1 MSSVHAP
8 IWPAEALA
16 RKAAAA
22 PVRHFARQWLS
33 KPVNVQGEAG
43 PMELR
48 HLRYFVAVA
57 EERNF
62 GRAAARLRL
71 AQPSL
76 SRQIRQLED
85 EVGAALFDRDPRGV
99 QLTSAGLDLLTN
111 AREAL
116 AAAERTLQ
124 SARHAA
130 GAQAGRL
137 TVAFLPS
144 ILRSPR
150 AHALLRAFRDRHP
163 QAHLEVAALETI
175 DQTEALEAAR
185 VQVGFLHQPPGA
197 AALQAEPLWEQQNLL
212 ALPREHPLA
221 NLNGPLPLALVAA
234 EPFIWFDRAAAPAAH
249 DLIRRAFEAQGLP
262 MRVVQSAKSDE
273 ARLSLVA
280 GGLGVTLVPADAELD
295 GGPVVLRRV
304 AGLDA
309 PLRVHA
315 CFAQRRPPR
324 LLEAFLAEV
333 RASQAPPMPAG
344 SGHRTRQVLDAG
356 RSAS

>member
-1 MSSVHAP
+1 
-8 IWPAEALA
+8 
-16 RKAAAA
+16 
-22 PVRHFARQWLS
+22 
-33 KPVNVQGEAG
+33 
-43 PMELR
+43 MELR

-57 EERNF
+57 EEKHF
-62 GRAAARLRL
+62 GKAAARLRL

-85 EVGAALFDRDPRGV
+85 EIGAELFDRKDPRGV
-99 QLTSAGLDLLTN
+99 QLTGAGLDLLVN

-130 GAQAGRL
+130 GAEAGRL

-144 ILRSPR
+144 ILHSPR

-163 QAHLEVAALETI
+163 QAHLEVAALETT
-175 DQTEALEAAR
+175 DQREALEAAR
-185 VQVGFLHQPPGA
+185 VQVGFLHHPPRTD
-197 AALQAEPLWEQQNLL
+197 ALCAEPLWEQQNLL
-212 ALPREHPLA
+212 ALPREHPLSTFA
-221 NLNGPLPLALVAA
+221 GPLPLALVAQ
-234 EPFIWFDRAAAPAAH
+234 EPFIWFDRDAAPAAH

-280 GGLGVTLVPADAELD
+280 GGLGVTLVPADAERVCGD
-295 GGPVVLRRV
+295 AVVLRRV
-304 AGLDA
+304 AGLDV

-315 CFAQRRPPR
+315 CWTQRRPPR
-324 LLEAFLAEV
+324 LLEAFLDEVLAQRAAEGPI
-333 RASQAPPMPAG
+333 AGG
-344 SGHRTRQVLDAG
+344 SGHRTRQVLDAP
-356 RSAS
+356 APAP